1 MPAPE
6 LAVLVLSGLAV
17 GSFLNVVITRVPA
30 GESVVAPG
38 SHCRSCQ
45 AKIAPFDN
53 VPLLS
58 WIFLRGRCRS
68 CRARIPVRY
77 PVIEAATALL
87 FVAAGE
93 RFGGRLF
100 TVAAACVF
108 FACLLAVS
116 AVDLDHMIIPDRVL
130 FPSLMVVA
138 ALLAAGTATA
148 PGKPWHRMELAAL
161 GAVASF
167 AAFAVVHLAYPAGM
181 GFGDV
186 KLSML
191 IGLFL
196 GYIRLAVV
204 PVGFFLAFA
213 AATAVSLVIVA
224 TRRGGRK
231 TRIPFGPFLSLGAF
245 GAVMWG
251 LPIARAWLGR

>member
-1 MPAPE
+1 VPAPE

-116 AVDLDHMIIPDRVL
+116 
-130 FPSLMVVA
+130 VVA